1 MLEKDV
7 GEADLQPPGS
17 GPNLMRLHLPHPI
30 SVLTCLAD
38 PASKPALSPGSSS
51 LGLPTRFL
59 PRPRD
64 GNVRVTCV
72 SQQAIRPLNK
82 IQMVR
87 HKEKMQMATTPAA
100 LCRQREFIAA
110 IFILLT
116 F

>member
-1 MLEKDV
+1 M

-17 GPNLMRLHLPHPI
+17 GQSLMRLHLPHPI

-64 GNVRVTCV
+64 RNVRVTCI
-72 SQQAIRPLNK
+72 SQQAFRPLNNG
-82 IQMVR
+82 QTQR
-87 HKEKMQMATTPAA
+87 EDANTTTPAA
-100 LCRQREFIAA
+100 LCRQQEFIAA